1 VFAVTP
7 SHVRNGAA
15 GPLNVLVPPVAAEIC
30 FPLACCTFTEA
41 LLKTGVPGSGS
52 HTIVT
57 ETEIKIRFVTVPVG
71 PTVIVLVEAFAGA
84 AVTATS
90 NAPTPTAAASFH
102 LIASCPV
109 FVAFQALV
117 STIRMALCT
126 TPIRHIDWI

>member
-1 VFAVTP
+1 
-7 SHVRNGAA
+7 
-15 GPLNVLVPPVAAEIC
+15 
-30 FPLACCTFTEA
+30 
-41 LLKTGVPGSGS
+41 
-52 HTIVT
+52 VT
-57 ETEIKIRFVTVPVG
+57 ESEIKIRFVTVPVG